1 MKSLENMKISTI
13 SELKLVRKHLRS
25 QLHITEVQIQNEYSV
40 ISSNFLSSVTYFL
53 VEKGISVGFNFLM
66 NKIIRRRE

>member
-53 VEKGISVGFNFLM
+53 VEKSISVGFNFLM